1 LSRDA
6 IVFRAGRLRLFALPA
21 LLGALTVLGFA
32 PFYLFPLPVLTLG
45 GLFHLWR
52 HAGSHRAAAWIGFA
66 FGCGLFLVGVS
77 WVYVS
82 MHDFGGMPLPV
93 AVLATVLFCVF
104 LALFPLAVGW
114 LHAWFKAPAAASLLL
129 LLPALWALLEWVR
142 GWIFTGFP
150 WLAVGYSAA
159 PYGPLAGFAPLLGVY
174 GVSWLT
180 ALSAGLLALAFDA
193 WRGQGAR
200 GAWPPLLALALLW
213 AAGGALQQVQ
223 WTRAAGAP
231 VSVSLLQG
239 NIPQDLKWREDRVLT
254 TLETYR
260 RLVLASPGQ
269 LVVLPETALPLFLD
283 QVPPAYLTEL
293 ATHARAQGGDL
304 VLGVPERSRDGTR
317 YYNSVASLGS
327 SPSQIYRKVHLVPFG
342 EFIPFKPLF
351 GWFIDL
357 MHIPLGD
364 FARGAPDQRP
374 LAVAGQHVA
383 MNICYEDVFGEEI
396 IRQLPQATLLAN
408 VSNDAWFGDSIAPRQ
423 HLQISQMRALETGR
437 FMLRA
442 TNTGMTAIID
452 ERGRVTAGLEPFHTD
467 TLNGLA
473 QGHVGATPYV
483 RWGNAPALAASV
495 LALLAAVVLA
505 CRPSAARL

>member
-1 LSRDA
+1 MSRDT
-6 IVFRAGRLRLFALPA
+6 IVFRAGRMRLFAVPF

-32 PFYLFPLPVLTLG
+32 PFYLFFVPVLTLAA
-45 GLFHLWR
+45 LFRLWR

-82 MHDFGGMPLPV
+82 MHDFGGMPLPI
-93 AVLATVLFCVF
+93 AVLATLVFCAF
-104 LALFPLAVGW
+104 LALFPMAVGW
-114 LHAWFKAPAAASLLL
+114 AHAWFKAPAAAGLLL
-129 LLPALWALLEWVR
+129 LLPGLWALSDWVR

-159 PYGPLAGFAPLLGVY
+159 PYSPLAGFAPIVGVY
-174 GVSWLT
+174 GVSLLT
-180 ALSAGLLALAFDA
+180 GLSAGLLALGFDA
-193 WRGQGAR
+193 WRKHGPRA
-200 GAWPPLLALALLW
+200 ALWPALALVGLW
-213 AAGGALQQVQ
+213 AGGGLLQQVS

-231 VSVSLLQG
+231 VGVSLLQG
-239 NIPQDLKWREDRVLT
+239 NIPQDIKWREDRVVS

-260 RLVLASPGQ
+260 RLVLASPGK
-269 LVVLPETALPLFLD
+269 LIVLPETAFPMFLE

-293 ATHARAQGGDL
+293 AAHARAQGGDL
-304 VLGVPERSRDGTR
+304 VIGVPERSRDGSR

-327 SPSQIYRKVHLVPFG
+327 SPAQIYRKVHLVPFG

-364 FARGAPDQRP
+364 FARGAPTQQP
-374 LAVAGQHVA
+374 LAVAGQKVA

-437 FMLRA
+437 TTLRA

-452 ERGRVTAGLEPFHTD
+452 QRGRVIAGLDPFRTD

-473 QGHVGATPYV
+473 QGRSGATPYV
-483 RWGNAPALAASV
+483 RWGNGP
-495 LALLAAVVLA
+495 ALLAMFGFLLA
-505 CRPSAARL
+505 GTLLAKRRG

>member
-1 LSRDA
+1 LSTA
-6 IVFRAGRLRLFALPA
+6 GIILRAGRFRLFALPL

-32 PFYLFPLPVLTLG
+32 PFYLFFVPVLTLA

-93 AVLATVLFCVF
+93 AVLATLLFCLF

-114 LHAWFKAPAAASLLL
+114 LQAWSAPSAARLLFL
-129 LLPALWALLEWVR
+129 MPALWALFEWVR

-174 GVSWLT
+174 GVSLLT
-180 ALSAGLLALAFDA
+180 ALSASLLALGYDA
-193 WRGQGAR
+193 WRRAGVKAT
-200 GAWPPLLALALLW
+200 WPAAAAFIGLW
-213 AAGGALQQVQ
+213 LVGGALQQVE
-223 WTRAAGAP
+223 WTRPAGAP
-231 VSVSLLQG
+231 VSVSLVQG
-239 NIPQDLKWREDRVLT
+239 NIAQDLKWREDRVIS

-260 RLVLASPGQ
+260 DLVLASPGK
-269 LVVLPETALPLFLD
+269 LIVLPETAFPMFLE

-304 VLGVPERSRDGTR
+304 VVGVPERSVDGQR
-317 YYNSVASLGS
+317 YYNSVVSLGS
-327 SPSQIYRKVHLVPFG
+327 SPPQFYRKVHLVPFG

-364 FARGAPDQRP
+364 FARGATTQRP
-374 LAVAGQHVA
+374 LAVAGQKVA
-383 MNICYEDVFGEEI
+383 INICYEDVFGEEI
-396 IRQLPQATLLAN
+396 IRQLPEATLLAN

-423 HLQISQMRALETGR
+423 HLQISQMRALEAGR
-437 FMLRA
+437 TMLRA

-452 ERGRVTAGLEPFHTD
+452 ERGRVTARIPPFHAD
-467 TLNGLA
+467 VLHGVA
-473 QGHVGATPYV
+473 QGRSGTTPYV
-483 RWGNAPALAASV
+483 RWGNLPALAAMFALV
-495 LALLAAVVLA
+495 AAGVLLA
-505 CRPSAARL
+505 RRRG